1 MSISLSEIRAFNAVV
16 EHGNFTR
23 AASALEVSQPAVTAQ
38 IRKLES
44 RSGYYLLERTPSG
57 FELTNHGKR
66 LYQVSRQYTDL
77 GNALDAVLSTD
88 IQTPLPSIKV
98 ATASALIFMPL
109 LAQFRQQYADTR
121 IDINSISSADCLSQV
136 LNREVDIGLF
146 PLAEKHASLSSFEFH
161 RHNLVAIVP
170 KSSPLSELKTVSIKA
185 LAKYPLIFSA
195 HSCYT
200 QLCLDKLLL
209 AHKVVAHSHIRLD
222 HRHEICE
229 AVIHDLG
236 IGFAFE
242 HDIRPDTRFVSL
254 AIMEASEPAIEHVVW
269 LKNRS
274 IMPAVQEFVQLALE
288 QIASTSNESPSN
300 YLTPKK

>member
-16 EHGNFTR
+16 EHGTFTR

-44 RSGYYLLERTPSG
+44 RSGHYLLERTPSG
-57 FELTNHGKR
+57 FELTNHGRR

-77 GNALDAVLSTD
+77 GNALDAALAVNS
-88 IQTPLPSIKV
+88 QPSLPSIKI

-109 LAQFRQQYADTR
+109 LAQFRQQYENTCLE
-121 IDINSISSADCLSQV
+121 IHSTTSAECQALL
-136 LNREVDIGLF
+136 LNRDVDIGLF
-146 PLAEKHASLSSFEFH
+146 PLGDKHSALSNFEFH

-170 KSSPLSELKTVSIKA
+170 KNSPLSELKAVSIKT
-185 LAKYPLIFSA
+185 LAQYPLIFSA
-195 HSCYT
+195 HSCFT
-200 QLCLDKLLL
+200 QRCLDALLL
-209 AHKVVAHSHIRLD
+209 AHGIVGHSHIRLD

-229 AVIHDLG
+229 AVIHDMG

-242 HDIRPDTRFVSL
+242 NDIRPDDRYLSL
-254 AIMEASEPAIEHVVW
+254 NIIEASEPAIEHVVW

-274 IMPAVQEFVQLALE
+274 SMPAVQEFVQMALE
-288 QIASTSNESPSN
+288 QVSISDVLNT
-300 YLTPKK
+300 

>member
-16 EHGNFTR
+16 EHGTFTR

-44 RSGYYLLERTPSG
+44 RSGHYLLERTPSG

-66 LYQVSRQYTDL
+66 LYQISRQYTDL
-77 GNALDAVLSTD
+77 GNALDAALSANSHSS
-88 IQTPLPSIKV
+88 LPSVKI

-109 LAQFRQQYADTR
+109 LAQFRQQYDTTR
-121 IDINSISSADCLSQV
+121 LEIHSSTSAKCQALLLS
-136 LNREVDIGLF
+136 REVDIGLF
-146 PLAEKHASLSSFEFH
+146 PLADKHSALSNFEYH

-170 KSSPLSELKTVSIKA
+170 RTSPLSRLKTVSIKA
-185 LAKYPLIFSA
+185 LAQYPLIFSA
-195 HSCYT
+195 HTSYT
-200 QLCLDKLLL
+200 QVCLDKLLL
-209 AHKVVAHSHIRLD
+209 AHNIRGTSHIRLD

-229 AVIHDLG
+229 AVIHNMG

-242 HDIRPDTRFVSL
+242 NDIRPDDRYLSL
-254 AIMEASEPAIEHVVW
+254 NIIEASEPAIEHVVW

-274 IMPAVQEFVQLALE
+274 TMPAVQEFVQMALD
-288 QIASTSNESPSN
+288 QVSILDSQ
-300 YLTPKK
+300 TP

>member
-1 MSISLSEIRAFNAVV
+1 MSISLSEIRVFNAVV

-44 RSGYYLLERTPSG
+44 RSGHYLLERTPNE

-77 GNALDAVLSTD
+77 GNALDAVLSAES
-88 IQTPLPSIKV
+88 QGALPSIKI

-109 LAQFRQQYADTR
+109 LAEFRHQYGETCLE
-121 IDINSISSADCLSQV
+121 INSTSSADCLSQV

-146 PLAEKHASLSSFEFH
+146 PLAKKHASLSSFEFH
-161 RHNLVAIVP
+161 RHKLVAIVA
-170 KSSPLSELKTVSIKA
+170 KSSPLHRLKEVSIKT
-185 LAKYPLIFSA
+185 LAEYPLIFSA

-200 QLCLDKLLL
+200 QVCLDKLLS
-209 AHKVVAHSHIRLD
+209 AHDIEGHSQIRLD

-229 AVIHDLG
+229 AVIHGLG
-236 IGFAFE
+236 VGFAFE
-242 HDIRPDTRFVSL
+242 HDIRADDRYLTL
-254 AIMEASEPAIEHVVW
+254 DIIEADEPAVEHVVW

-274 IMPAVQEFVQLALE
+274 VMPAVQEFVQLALE
-288 QIASTSNESPSN
+288 QVAA
-300 YLTPKK
+300 KA

>member
-44 RSGYYLLERTPSG
+44 RSGQYLLERTPSG
-57 FELTNHGKR
+57 FELTNHGRR

-77 GNALDAVLSTD
+77 GNALDAVLSAD
-88 IQTPLPSIKV
+88 EQAAIPSIKI

-109 LAQFRQQYADTR
+109 LAEFRRQYGDTR
-121 IDINSISSADCLSQV
+121 IEINSTSSAECLSQL

-146 PLAEKHASLSSFEFH
+146 PLAEKHSAISQFEFH
-161 RHNLVAIVP
+161 RHLLVAIVP
-170 KSSPLSELKTVSIKA
+170 KTSALCELEDVSIHT
-185 LAKYPLIFSA
+185 LAQQPLIFSA
-195 HSCYT
+195 HTCYT
-200 QLCLDKLLL
+200 QFCLDELLTEQGIQGE
-209 AHKVVAHSHIRLD
+209 SYIRLD

-229 AVIHDLG
+229 AVIHGLG

-242 HDIRPDTRFVSL
+242 HDIRKDERYQTIR
-254 AIMEASEPAIEHVVW
+254 IKEASQAAVEHVVW

-288 QIASTSNESPSN
+288 QVVR
-300 YLTPKK
+300 LKD